1 MVNSS
6 RNKGIA
12 LSYINTVLNMV
23 CGLFLS
29 SYLLRMLGD
38 TEYGIYQT
46 ISSFVNYL
54 VLFEF
59 GTGTVMTRNLSVCK
73 GKNASKLETDKNVST
88 IWIITNI
95 LAFAILTVSVIFY
108 FSIGSIYSN
117 SLTPSQITH
126 GKNMFVFM
134 VIYLIA
140 SFYTQTVNG
149 AILACEKY
157 TFSSAMSIVRIA
169 IRTALLTVLI
179 LFFKNAIIIAI
190 IDSVLSVLITLYSYY
205 YCKKDCK
212 VAFSFKYFDSQI
224 FKAMLPLCLAIFLQ
238 VIVNQ
243 ANNNVDKFLIG
254 IILTPEKVALYGVG
268 MYIYSIFSSL
278 TTIPISMYAPQ
289 IIKNVSNGLRGKE
302 LTNTL
307 IQPSRLIVLIGGSV
321 LFGFISAG
329 KQFIS
334 IFYGKNYMQ
343 AWFVAVVIMVPMF
356 INMANGILI
365 NVLDALG
372 KRLYRSNILMFTTVA
387 NIFLTVL
394 WIKKHGIVGAA
405 LATAIC
411 TFIGQVIVM
420 NIYYKKKIGIPVIYM
435 FAKSFKGILIYQ
447 IIGAVAGY
455 FAGQLIQNVYLS
467 FIAAISVFLFISL
480 FGFLFLGTNNL
491 EKQRIIEIKKKVF
504 GGKNA

>member
-1 MVNSS
+1 MNS

-12 LSYINTVLNMV
+12 LSYINTALNMV

-108 FSIGSIYSN
+108 FSIGGIYSN
-117 SLTPSQITH
+117 SLTPSQIAH

-134 VIYLIA
+134 VVYLIT

-157 TFSSAMSIVRIA
+157 TFSSAMSIVRIV

-179 LFFKNAIIIAI
+179 IFFKNAIIIAI
-190 IDSVLSVLITLYSYY
+190 IDSALSALIALYSYY

-212 VAFSFKYFDSQI
+212 ITFSFKHFDSQI

-321 LFGFISAG
+321 MFGFIAAG

-334 IFYGKNYMQ
+334 IVYGKNYIE
-343 AWFVAVVIMVPMF
+343 AWLVAVVIMVPMF

-372 KRLYRSNILMFTTVA
+372 KRLYRSNILMFTTIA
-387 NIFLTVL
+387 NILLTIL

-411 TFIGQVIVM
+411 TFIGQVIIM
-420 NIYYKKKIGIPVIYM
+420 NIYYKKKIGIPVLYM
-435 FAKSFKGILIYQ
+435 FVKSFKGILIYQ

-455 FAGQLIQNVYLS
+455 FTGQLIQNIYLS
-467 FIAAISVFLFISL
+467 FIASIFVFLLVSL
-480 FGFLFLGTNNL
+480 LGFLFLGINSF
-491 EKQRIIEIKKKVF
+491 EKQKILEIKKRVF

>member
-12 LSYINTVLNMV
+12 LSYINTALNMV

-73 GKNASKLETDKNVST
+73 GKKASKLAT
-88 IWIITNI
+88 ITNI

-117 SLTPSQITH
+117 SLTSSQITH

-157 TFSSAMSIVRIA
+157 TFSSAISIVRIA

-190 IDSVLSVLITLYSYY
+190 IDSVLIITVKRTAKLHFPLNISTV
-205 YCKKDCK
+205 K
-212 VAFSFKYFDSQI
+212 FSKQCCPYVWQYF
-224 FKAMLPLCLAIFLQ
+224 C
-238 VIVNQ
+238 
-243 ANNNVDKFLIG
+243 
-254 IILTPEKVALYGVG
+254 
-268 MYIYSIFSSL
+268 
-278 TTIPISMYAPQ
+278 
-289 IIKNVSNGLRGKE
+289 R
-302 LTNTL
+302 
-307 IQPSRLIVLIGGSV
+307 
-321 LFGFISAG
+321 
-329 KQFIS
+329 
-334 IFYGKNYMQ
+334 
-343 AWFVAVVIMVPMF
+343 
-356 INMANGILI
+356 
-365 NVLDALG
+365 
-372 KRLYRSNILMFTTVA
+372 
-387 NIFLTVL
+387 
-394 WIKKHGIVGAA
+394 
-405 LATAIC
+405 
-411 TFIGQVIVM
+411 
-420 NIYYKKKIGIPVIYM
+420 
-435 FAKSFKGILIYQ
+435 
-447 IIGAVAGY
+447 
-455 FAGQLIQNVYLS
+455 
-467 FIAAISVFLFISL
+467 
-480 FGFLFLGTNNL
+480 
-491 EKQRIIEIKKKVF
+491 
-504 GGKNA
+504 

>member
-1 MVNSS
+1 MNS
-6 RNKGIA
+6 RNKGIV
-12 LSYINTVLNMV
+12 LSYINTALNMV

-108 FSIGSIYSN
+108 FSIGGIYSN
-117 SLTPSQITH
+117 SLTPSQIAH

-134 VIYLIA
+134 VAYLIA

-149 AILACEKY
+149 AILSCEKY
-157 TFSSAMSIVRIA
+157 TFSSAMSIVRIV

-179 LFFKNAIIIAI
+179 IFFKNAIIIAI
-190 IDSVLSVLITLYSYY
+190 IDSALSALIALYSYY

-212 VAFSFKYFDSQI
+212 ITFSFKHFDSQI

-321 LFGFISAG
+321 MFGFIAAG

-334 IFYGKNYMQ
+334 IVYGKNYIE
-343 AWFVAVVIMVPMF
+343 AWLVAVVIMVPMF

-372 KRLYRSNILMFTTVA
+372 KRLYRSNILMFTTIA
-387 NIFLTVL
+387 NILLTIL

-411 TFIGQVIVM
+411 TFIGQVIIM
-420 NIYYKKKIGIPVIYM
+420 NIYYKRKIGIPVLYM
-435 FAKSFKGILIYQ
+435 FVKSFKGILIYQ

-455 FAGQLIQNVYLS
+455 FTGQLIQNIYLS
-467 FIAAISVFLFISL
+467 FIASIFVFLLVSL
-480 FGFLFLGTNNL
+480 LGFLFLGINSF
-491 EKQRIIEIKKKVF
+491 EKQKILEIKKRVF